1 MKYTHAIMIR
11 FPTSIKFDDKKLKN
25 KIDLGL
31 AAKQHQDLS
40 DTLRESGV
48 EVIELPPEED
58 CPVQNLFADDI
69 AIVINGTALL
79 TKPKIQNKKH
89 STSSRVNEFI
99 THLNVLAWQV
109 VDSPTQL
116 HGKQVVLEGSD
127 VLFTG
132 KEIFVGI
139 RKNGT
144 NTEGALVV
152 AKTFAD
158 FSVIPINIG
167 SLPLKAHVS
176 VATNE
181 VLVIGKDK
189 ESQNILQK
197 IERDSTFRYK
207 ILTIDNEDAITC
219 LNVNN
224 RLLFRHDLNE
234 MKFGVLQP
242 PVELWGVTMEEL
254 VKLGVPFSRYC
265 LLINKLSSKRNE

>member
-1 MKYTHAIMIR
+1 MKYTHAIMLR
-11 FPTSIKFDDKKLKN
+11 FPTSLKFEDKKMKN
-25 KIDLGL
+25 KIDLAL

-69 AIVINGTALL
+69 AILINGTALL
-79 TKPKIQNKKH
+79 TRPKSQNKKN
-89 STSSRVNEFI
+89 STTRANEFI
-99 THLNVLAWQV
+99 AHLNVLAWQV
-109 VDSPTQL
+109 MDTPTHL
-116 HGKQVVLEGSD
+116 HGKQVYLEGSD

-144 NTEGALVV
+144 NTEGALHV

-167 SLPLKAHVS
+167 SNLPLKSRLS
-176 VATNE
+176 VATND

-189 ESQNILQK
+189 ESQNILQR
-197 IERDSTFRYK
+197 IERDATFRYK
-207 ILTIDNEDAITC
+207 VLTIDNEEAITC

-254 VKLGVPFSRYC
+254 NKLGSPFTRYC
-265 LLINKLSSKRNE
+265 LLINKLSAKRHD